1 MLSTFGSLNTAL
13 TTLQAMQKSIQTT
26 SHNVAN
32 AATPGYSRQQA
43 TLVSGTPYTVPSTN
57 RYNTFGQVGTGVNVE
72 KMQRFRSAFLDSQ
85 IRNETLRE
93 KGWEVRQDALQQIEV
108 SFNEP
113 SDTGINSRLSAFWA
127 SWNNLAT
134 TPDSAA
140 TRGTVVESAADLT
153 AALRDTYRQLE
164 DFQTE
169 LDDQVSIQVESIND
183 IAHRIADLNSTIRD
197 VQGLGQQPN
206 DLRDERDQLLTELA
220 GYINIDAHEG
230 ETGSVLVSLGGKLL
244 VMDHEVSELAVEPD
258 AGNGTLNRV
267 IWADT
272 GAVVQVA
279 GVPLEGGL
287 SSVAP
292 DRLGGQLG
300 GTLIARDLIIPDK
313 MAMLDDMANTL
324 ISSVNN
330 LHQSSFGLDGSTGW
344 DFFTGTGA
352 RDIDVSSDIKA
363 DHNRIAASASAA
375 GVPGD
380 GSVALEIARLENAAL
395 LNSGTTTI
403 TDYYRANIAKLG
415 QEAQQ
420 ANVMFIN
427 QELLVQHLENRQ
439 EEIAGV
445 SLDEETVNLLQYQ
458 RTYQAAARVMTV
470 VDEMLDKVING
481 MGLVG
486 R

>member
-1 MLSTFGSLNTAL
+1 MLSTFSSLNTAL
-13 TTLQAMQKSIQTT
+13 TTLHAMQKSIQTS

-32 AATPGYSRQQA
+32 ASTPGYSRQQA
-43 TLVSGTPYTVPSTN
+43 TLVTGTPYSVPSRN
-57 RYNTFGQVGTGVNVE
+57 HYNNFGQVGTGVNVE

-85 IRNETLRE
+85 IRNESLR
-93 KGWEVRQDALQQIEV
+93 KAGWEVRQDALQQIEV

-113 SDTGINSRLSAFWA
+113 SDTGINTRLSSFWSA
-127 SWNNLAT
+127 WHNLAT

-140 TRGTVVESAADLT
+140 TRGIVAESAADLT
-153 AALRDTYRQLE
+153 ATLRDTYRQLK
-164 DFQTE
+164 DFQAE
-169 LDDQVSIQVESIND
+169 LDDKVAIQVDSVND
-183 IAHRIADLNSTIRD
+183 LASRIADLNSTIRD

-206 DLRDERDQLLTELA
+206 DLRDERDQLLKELA
-220 GYINIDAHEG
+220 GYINIDASEG
-230 ETGSVLVSLGGKLL
+230 ENGSVMVSLGGKLL
-244 VMDHEVSELAVEPD
+244 VMDHIASTLAVEPD
-258 AGNGTLNRV
+258 AGNGTLNRIV
-267 IWADT
+267 WEDT

-279 GVPLEGGL
+279 GIPLEGGL
-287 SSVAP
+287 SSLAP
-292 DRLGGQLG
+292 DRLGGKLG
-300 GTLIARDLIIPDK
+300 GTLITRDLILPDN
-313 MAMLDDMANTL
+313 MTFLDDMANAL

-330 LHQSSFGLDGSTGW
+330 LHQTNYGLDGSTGW

-352 RDIDVSSDIKA
+352 RDIDMSNDIKA
-363 DHNRIAASASAA
+363 DHNSIAASASAN

-380 GSVALEIARLENAAL
+380 GSIALEISRLENASL
-395 LNSGTTTI
+395 LNGGTTTI
-403 TDYYRANIAKLG
+403 VDHYRANMAKLG

-420 ANVMFIN
+420 ANVMFTN

-445 SLDEETVNLLQYQ
+445 SLDEETVHLLQYQ